1 MIDAPGVFRKKPGKK
16 NQERPFSIF
25 QPSPV
30 AAQFPAS
37 GTRSFMPLGA
47 FDRGGKV
54 ARNAPGFQLFDTSYR
69 RFFASSLMIVLLM
82 FYFVQLLFHLFSP
95 MLIIMN
101 LLYNHTDVEWMYTGY
116 TGIPIICSFR
126 CLIILRG
133 SIVMCVCVCSVQPW
147 RAWETPQLLWSP
159 GFVLRTWTSNYV
171 SYARCNYCGINKFKI
186 ARSRINN
193 LRT

>member
-1 MIDAPGVFRKKPGKK
+1 MLPHSTTLSPLPIDLQFIWFITWCCTIHDPYSEKNINKVIDAPCVFRKKPGKK

-101 LLYNHTDVEWMYTGY
+101 LLYNHTDVE
-116 TGIPIICSFR
+116 
-126 CLIILRG
+126 
-133 SIVMCVCVCSVQPW
+133 
-147 RAWETPQLLWSP
+147 
-159 GFVLRTWTSNYV
+159 
-171 SYARCNYCGINKFKI
+171 
-186 ARSRINN
+186 
-193 LRT
+193 

>member
-1 MIDAPGVFRKKPGKK
+1 MIHNRKKNINKVIDAPGVFRKKPGKK

-101 LLYNHTDVEWMYTGY
+101 LLYNHTDVE
-116 TGIPIICSFR
+116 
-126 CLIILRG
+126 
-133 SIVMCVCVCSVQPW
+133 
-147 RAWETPQLLWSP
+147 
-159 GFVLRTWTSNYV
+159 
-171 SYARCNYCGINKFKI
+171 
-186 ARSRINN
+186 
-193 LRT
+193 